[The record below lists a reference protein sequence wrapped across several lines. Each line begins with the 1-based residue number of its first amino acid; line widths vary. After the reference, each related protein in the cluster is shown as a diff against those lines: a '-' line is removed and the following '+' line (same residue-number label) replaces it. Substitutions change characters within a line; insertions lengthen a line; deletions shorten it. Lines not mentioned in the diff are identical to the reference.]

1 MEDMRRDKAVIL
13 KTAMEGLNIYCADI
27 GSVSKCNFGWYGDRD
42 GSGGSDIGELADRV
56 ARDLQ
61 DQRPV
66 ALGFECPLFVPVVAD
81 PQSLGC
87 GRLGEGSRSWSAG
100 AGAGVLATG
109 LVQVVWLLQ
118 QIRERVDDPAC

>member
-1 MEDMRRDKAVIL
+1 M
-13 KTAMEGLNIYCADI
+13 
-27 GSVSKCNFGWYGDRD
+27 
-42 GSGGSDIGELADRV
+42 
-56 ARDLQ
+56 
-61 DQRPV
+61 
-66 ALGFECPLFVPVVAD
+66 PVVAD

-118 QIRERVDDPAC
+118 QIRERVDDPACHVYLRWSDAENEKGHFEKAVAVLETVR